1 MQEFL
6 SRSLNR
12 KNITRGFVFFGLC
25 TVIGLCASF
34 LWSGTQDIGTH
45 ILSMRGEFILLAALC
60 MLTDWLFGGMRIH
73 IFCRKMTTG
82 LTFFDSIRANL
93 STICIGGITPFQT
106 GGVGHIYICSRVG
119 VPVAGC
125 ITAGI
130 ISFTGTLMFLF
141 LAAAYVAI
149 HAPDF
154 VPSGITHV
162 SRYTLLMFSLF
173 LSFFLLMVV
182 KPKVFLIPL
191 TLIRFPDRRGFH
203 LVTNLLNSL
212 VTTLE
217 RLITEHATY
226 TRMFITHHKAVC
238 FIGFLCTAGIYASRF
253 TGGYVIVRAL
263 GGDAPF
269 WHVIAIQSILHFVTL
284 FAPSP
289 GASGIAEVLTV
300 IFMGNL
306 LVGHTGGLYSLLT
319 RFFTTYCGVVVGGI
333 VVISQLAKDL
343 DWQSDKGSQTKKPI
357 DTSS

>member
-6 SRSLNR
+6 SRSLSR
-12 KNITRGFVFFGLC
+12 KNITRGFLFFGLC

-34 LWSGTQDIGTH
+34 FWSDTKNIGAD
-45 ILSMRGEFILLAALC
+45 LRSLQGKYILLAALC
-60 MLTDWLFGGMRIH
+60 MLVDWLFGGARIH

-82 LTFFDSIRANL
+82 LTFLDGIRANL
-93 STICIGGITPFQT
+93 ATICVGGITPFQT
-106 GGVGHIYICSRVG
+106 GGVGHIYIYSRVG

-130 ISFTGTLMFLF
+130 ISFTGTLIFLF
-141 LAAAYVAI
+141 LSAAYVAWQ
-149 HAPDF
+149 APDF
-154 VPSGITHV
+154 LPKGITLV
-162 SRYTLLMFSLF
+162 SRYTLLMFALF
-173 LSFFLLMVV
+173 LSFFLLMAV

-203 LVTNLLNSL
+203 FATKVLNRL
-212 VTTLE
+212 VTTLGK
-217 RLITEHATY
+217 LITEHATF
-226 TRMFITHHKAVC
+226 TRMFITDHKGVC
-238 FIGFLCTAGIYASRF
+238 VVSFLCTAGIYASRF

-333 VVISQLAKDL
+333 VLVSQLAKDL
-343 DWQSDKGSQTKKPI
+343 DWQSNKETQAKKSI

>member
-6 SRSLNR
+6 GRSLSR
-12 KNITRGFVFFGLC
+12 KHITRGFVFFGLC

-34 LWSGTQDIGTH
+34 LWSDTTYIGAD
-45 ILSMRGEFILLAALC
+45 LRSLQGKFFLLAALC
-60 MLTDWLFGGMRIH
+60 MLSDWLLGGARMH
-73 IFCRKMTTG
+73 IFCRQMTTG
-82 LTFFDSIRANL
+82 LSFRDSVRAYL
-93 STICIGGITPFQT
+93 ATICVGGITPFQT
-106 GGVGHIYICSRVG
+106 GGVGHMYIYSRAG

-141 LAAAYVAI
+141 LSAAYVAWQ
-149 HAPDF
+149 APAF
-154 VPSGITHV
+154 VPKGITLV
-162 SRYTLLMFSLF
+162 SRYTLLMFALF
-173 LSFFLLMVV
+173 LSFFLLMAV

-203 LVTNLLNSL
+203 VATRILNQL
-212 VTTLE
+212 VTTLDK
-217 RLITEHATY
+217 LITEHATF
-226 TRMFITHHKAVC
+226 TRMFITDHKGVC
-238 FIGFLCTAGIYASRF
+238 ALSVLLTAGIYASRF
-253 TGGYVIVRAL
+253 TGGYIIVRAL

-269 WHVIAIQSILHFVTL
+269 WHVIAVQSILHFVTL

-300 IFMGNL
+300 IFMGKL

-333 VVISQLAKDL
+333 VLVSQLAKDL
-343 DWQSDKGSQTKKPI
+343 DWESDKESQTKKPI
-357 DTSS
+357 